1 MPVRF
6 DAESNIAGDWQWMG
20 NSGWQKMT
28 LRLEQQGPRI
38 TGKILMG
45 PDSEGIRTPD
55 NYWRYFFEPAVFPI
69 SNVKLEGNKISF
81 EQLSPDIAFTSTL
94 LKVPESS
101 LDKFY
106 YNGTIDGDRIHF
118 TRQWTARSKAPFEL
132 GTHKVEFTMI
142 RAGAS
147 DSSSLSE
154 TEQKLRSRDLA
165 VRSGLVALDVEV
177 TDSSGRAV
185 TNLAQDDFQLYE
197 NGELRAIQSFVAV
210 DAPRNYLL
218 LYDHNLTWLENSTQ
232 VYPSNYVVEGWNAL
246 LGASTQFLSHLRAK
260 DRVSIATFE
269 DKIPA
274 AVQWR
279 NAAGSKLPPVS
290 MDVAK
295 IPGGQKNFLGAVAWA
310 LGQFGAQRGVNTFIV
325 FTDGRDGRLSP
336 KWFRDSENR
345 EVLDPFFGLPDVG
358 EAQEFENLLDSVAK
372 SDVRLYI
379 IAVNTDQDPEFGPAV
394 VRRRIS
400 GLFPGTREGI
410 DMYLTLVRS
419 RMEALTEISGGRVL
433 YGEASADAVSL
444 YQNLDKVLGI
454 ATSYSLKY
462 FPAQS
467 GAREDHRIAVR
478 IRGREDLQVS
488 QFRNG
493 DISR

>member
-1 MPVRF
+1 
-6 DAESNIAGDWQWMG
+6 
-20 NSGWQKMT
+20 
-28 LRLEQQGPRI
+28 
-38 TGKILMG
+38 
-45 PDSEGIRTPD
+45 
-55 NYWRYFFEPAVFPI
+55 
-69 SNVKLEGNKISF
+69 
-81 EQLSPDIAFTSTL
+81 
-94 LKVPESS
+94 
-101 LDKFY
+101 
-106 YNGTIDGDRIHF
+106 
-118 TRQWTARSKAPFEL
+118 
-132 GTHKVEFTMI
+132 
-142 RAGAS
+142 
-147 DSSSLSE
+147 
-154 TEQKLRSRDLA
+154 
-165 VRSGLVALDVEV
+165 
-177 TDSSGRAV
+177 
-185 TNLAQDDFQLYE
+185 
-197 NGELRAIQSFVAV
+197 
-210 DAPRNYLL
+210 
-218 LYDHNLTWLENSTQ
+218 
-232 VYPSNYVVEGWNAL
+232 
-246 LGASTQFLSHLRAK
+246 
-260 DRVSIATFE
+260 
-269 DKIPA
+269 
-274 AVQWR
+274 
-279 NAAGSKLPPVS
+279 
-290 MDVAK
+290 
-295 IPGGQKNFLGAVAWA
+295 
-310 LGQFGAQRGVNTFIV
+310 
-325 FTDGRDGRLSP
+325 
-336 KWFRDSENR
+336 
-345 EVLDPFFGLPDVG
+345 VLDPFFGLPDVG